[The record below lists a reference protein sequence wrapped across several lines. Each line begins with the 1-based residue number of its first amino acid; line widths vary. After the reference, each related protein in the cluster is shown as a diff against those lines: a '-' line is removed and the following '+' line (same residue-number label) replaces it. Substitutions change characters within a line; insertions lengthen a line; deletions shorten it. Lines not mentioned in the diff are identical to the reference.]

1 MKKTVSVLLSVM
13 IIETMLSMLF
23 AAPVSAEESD
33 YTENGVRYKLLPD
46 NTAIIVG
53 CDENISEITIS
64 DTLKNGY
71 NVEMIDS
78 EALQGNLDLEK
89 FVCNADLESVGDY
102 AFESCAH
109 LKTASFKGNV
119 EKIGSSAFSV
129 CSSLSQVEFPDSVKE
144 IGDGAFLMD
153 RELTAFKFPSSLETL
168 GEYAFA
174 LSGLRKADMK
184 CNLKQIPDRAF
195 LKCESLSEV
204 NLPAAAENIGGHA
217 FYQCESL
224 TTISFPESVDV
235 IERSAFEGCPISNI
249 RLNCSQIGDKAFSGC
264 YDLQNVTFSDDLK
277 RISSQAFANAAV
289 DKFVLP
295 DNAELQ
301 DGALAVVNTNG
312 FEVHDTNEKYAVKDG
327 VLFSKDMKT
336 LIAYPCRDDSE
347 NSVYTVPNGVEVI
360 APHAFDTAWSLTEI
374 VLPDTVKE
382 IGEYAFYQS
391 GLKNI
396 KLPDSVKAIKKGTF
410 TYCQSLESFD
420 LGKAE
425 EIDAHAFQNCG
436 EFTLTL
442 PDTLTNIE
450 PLAFANSDIKLEANG
465 KYKTVD
471 GVLFTDDGKTLL
483 YYPKYLQD
491 EVYTIPD
498 GVKKISD
505 MAFASNDSVK
515 CVNIPASL
523 VEIGEKGIGYTVNTD
538 GEFEQISLAE
548 GFVLIGNA
556 SEGVKSYARDNNIGV
571 FSGGNYSQSITEAT
585 LAGSETVQFLINNTD
600 PSDVIYT
607 SNDDMIA
614 SVSQNGTI
622 TGIGK
627 GTTYITAAV
636 GMTYFKC
643 KVTVTSDS
651 GIAYEGF
658 DETQYVKVNQDTY
671 KEWVSSYRAN
681 NPYLTEKFKN
691 SNSSLAV
698 SAYQSQFY
706 FEAMFGADA
715 PDSHYHDTGIAMFGE
730 GFEKMIQALSHACDA
745 ELSRYHNTDDMLL
758 FSGADYYTTGL
769 VTQGK
774 PATVSN
780 MRSAVGTSF
789 TYPLFTSTT
798 LDETVSHNFYGGQD
812 GVLMMIYVDKEAL
825 DQQHAGYI
833 GTYHGDIEYELLM
846 SHGARF
852 EVIDAGV
859 RYVSI
864 EGFGDDN
871 EKLDSFERYV
881 KLKLLYDETEP
892 EMTDTDS
899 FDTDAPSKNVDSEGT
914 ESKKSNSSVRSEST
928 DSKKSNSSVQ
938 SNKTESKKSSSSVQ
952 SNKTESKKTSSSVAS
967 KKTDSKISNSSA
979 QGKNLKAA
987 TENNNSRKVVTGD
1000 VTSYVVFVLVLMMG
1014 AAFAVAWFTRKRD
1027 N

>member
-1 MKKTVSVLLSVM
+1 MKKRISILLSV
-13 IIETMLSMLF
+13 ILTVTMLSMSL
-23 AAPVSAEESD
+23 AIPVKAEKTD
-33 YTENGVRYKLLPD
+33 YTENGVRYRLLND

-53 CDENISEITIS
+53 CGENISEITIS

-71 NVEMIDS
+71 NVDGIDS
-78 EALQGNLDLEK
+78 EAFQGSLDLES
-89 FVCNADLESVGDY
+89 FVCNADLKSVGDY

-109 LKTASFKGNV
+109 LKTASFKGNI
-119 EKIGSSAFSV
+119 EKIGSGAFSV

-168 GEYAFA
+168 GEYTFA
-174 LSGLRKADMK
+174 LSGIRKADMK
-184 CNLKQIPDRAF
+184 CNLRQIPDRAF

-204 NLPAAAENIGGHA
+204 NLPAAVEKIGGHA
-217 FYQCESL
+217 FYHCESL

-235 IERSAFEGCPISNI
+235 IGRSALEGCPISNI
-249 RLNCSQIGDKAFSGC
+249 SLNCSQIGERAFSGC
-264 YDLQNVTFSDDLK
+264 YDLQNITFSDDLK
-277 RISSQAFANAAV
+277 SISSQAFANASV
-289 DKFVLP
+289 QKFVLP
-295 DNAELQ
+295 DGAELQ
-301 DGALAVVNTNG
+301 DGALSVVNTNG

-347 NSVYTVPNGVEVI
+347 SSVYTVPDGVEVI

-374 VLPDTVKE
+374 ILPDTVKE
-382 IGEYAFYQS
+382 IGDYAFYQS
-391 GLKNI
+391 GLKKI
-396 KLPDSVKAIKKGTF
+396 KLPDSVKTIKEGAF
-410 TYCQSLESFD
+410 TYCQSLESVD
-420 LGKAE
+420 LGKVE
-425 EIDAHAFQNCG
+425 KIEAHAFQNCG
-436 EFTLTL
+436 EFNLTL
-442 PDTLTNIE
+442 PDTVTNIE
-450 PLAFANSDIKLEANG
+450 PLAFANSDIKLEADG
-465 KYKTVD
+465 KYKTVN
-471 GVLFTDDGKTLL
+471 GVLFTDDGKTLV

-491 EVYTIPD
+491 EVYTIPE
-498 GVKKISD
+498 GVESISD
-505 MAFASNDSVK
+505 MAFASNGSVK

-523 VEIGEKGIGYTVNTD
+523 ADIGEKGIGYTVNTE
-538 GEFEQISLAE
+538 GEFEQVSLTE

-556 SEGVKSYARDNNIGV
+556 SEGVKSYSRDNNIGM
-571 FSGGNYSQSITEAT
+571 FTSNNYSQSIAEAT
-585 LAGSETVQFLINNTD
+585 LAGNETVQFSISNTD
-600 PSDVIYT
+600 PSDIIYT
-607 SNDDMIA
+607 SNDNRIA

-622 TGIGK
+622 TGISK

-643 KVTVTSDS
+643 RVTVTSDS
-651 GIAYEGF
+651 GIAYSGF
-658 DETQYVKVNQDTY
+658 DESKYVKVNQDTY
-671 KEWVSSYRAN
+671 KDWESEYRAN
-681 NPYLTEKFKN
+681 NPYLTEKFRN

-715 PDSHYHDTGIAMFGE
+715 PDSHYHDTGIAMFGA

-780 MRSAVGTSF
+780 MRSSVGTTF

-812 GVLMMIYVDKEAL
+812 GVLMMIYADKEAL
-825 DQQHAGYI
+825 DQQHSGYI

-859 RYVSI
+859 RYVSK
-864 EGFGDDN
+864 ESFRDDN

-881 KLKLLYDETEP
+881 KLKLLYDEAEP
-892 EMTDTDS
+892 AMTDIDS
-899 FDTDAPSKNVDSEGT
+899 SDTDDSSKAVASE
-914 ESKKSNSSVRSEST
+914 NT

-938 SNKTESKKSSSSVQ
+938 SENTDSKRSNSSVRSENTDSKRSNSSVQ
-952 SNKTESKKTSSSVAS
+952 SKNTGSKKSNSSVQSKTTSSQ
-967 KKTDSKISNSSA
+967 KSNSSA
-979 QGKNLKAA
+979 R
-987 TENNNSRKVVTGD
+987 TNNSKASSENKDTRKVLTGD
-1000 VTSYVVFVLVLMMG
+1000 VTSQIVLVLVIVMG
-1014 AAFAVAWFTRKRD
+1014 AAFAVVLFTGKKD
-1027 N
+1027 S

>member
-1 MKKTVSVLLSVM
+1 
-13 IIETMLSMLF
+13 MLALLF
-23 AAPVSAEESD
+23 AIPVNAEDSD
-33 YTENGVRYKLLPD
+33 YKENGIRYKLLSD
-46 NTAIIVG
+46 NTAIVVG

-64 DTLKNGY
+64 NTLENGY
-71 NVEMIDS
+71 NVEMIKS
-78 EALQGNLDLEK
+78 EAFQGNLDLET
-89 FVCNADLESVGDY
+89 FVCNANLKCVGDY

-109 LKTASFKGNV
+109 LTTASFKGNV
-119 EKIGSSAFSV
+119 EKIGNGAFSV
-129 CSSLSQVEFPDSVKE
+129 CSSISQVELPDSVNE

-153 RELTAFKFPSSLETL
+153 RELTTFEFPSSLETL
-168 GEYAFA
+168 GEYAFS

-184 CNLKQIPDRAF
+184 CNLKHIPDRAF
-195 LKCESLSEV
+195 LKCENLSEV
-204 NLPAAAENIGGHA
+204 ALPASADNIGGHA

-224 TTISFPESVDV
+224 SRISFPENVDV
-235 IERSAFEGCPISNI
+235 IGRSAFEGCPISNI
-249 RLNCSQIGDKAFSGC
+249 SLNCSQIRERAFSGC
-264 YDLQNVTFSDDLK
+264 YDLQKITLFDNLK
-277 RISSQAFANAAV
+277 SISSQAFANATV

-295 DNAELQ
+295 DNTQLQ

-347 NSVYTVPNGVEVI
+347 NSVYTVPYGVEVI

-374 VLPDTVKE
+374 ILPDTIEE

-391 GLKNI
+391 GLRKI
-396 KLPDSVKAIKKGTF
+396 KLPNPVKTIKEGTF
-410 TYCQSLESFD
+410 TYCQSLESVD
-420 LGKAE
+420 LGNTE
-425 EIDAHAFQNCG
+425 EINAHAFQNCG

-442 PDTLTNIE
+442 PDTLTDIE

-471 GVLFTDDGKTLL
+471 GVLFTDDEKTLV

-491 EVYTIPD
+491 EVYTIPE
-498 GVKKISD
+498 GVESISD
-505 MAFASNDSVK
+505 MAFASNGSIK
-515 CVNIPASL
+515 CINIPVSL
-523 VEIGEKGIGYTVNTD
+523 ADISEKGIGYTVNTD
-538 GEFEQISLAE
+538 GEFEQISLTE

-556 SEGVKSYARDNNIGV
+556 SEGVKNYARDNNIGV
-571 FSGGNYSQSITEAT
+571 FSSNNYSQNITEAT
-585 LAGSETVQFLINNTD
+585 LAGNETVQFLINNTD

-607 SNDDMIA
+607 SNDDRIA
-614 SVSQNGTI
+614 SVSQKGTI

-651 GIAYEGF
+651 GIAYSGF
-658 DETQYVKVNQDTY
+658 DESKYVKIDQDTY
-671 KEWVSSYRAN
+671 KEWESSYRAN

-691 SNSSLAV
+691 TNSSLAV

-758 FSGADYYTTGL
+758 FSGADYYTTSL

-780 MRSAVGTSF
+780 MRLSVGTSF

-798 LDETVSHNFYGGQD
+798 LDEIVSHNFYGGQD
-812 GVLMMIYVDKEAL
+812 GVLMMIYADKEAL
-825 DQQHAGYI
+825 DQQHSGYI

-846 SHGARF
+846 SHGAKF

-859 RYVSI
+859 RYISK
-864 EGFGDDN
+864 EGFRDDN

-881 KLKLLYDETEP
+881 KLKLLYDKTEP
-892 EMTDTDS
+892 ETTDEDSSDTDES
-899 FDTDAPSKNVDSEGT
+899 SKAVVSESTDSKRSDSSVQSENT
-914 ESKKSNSSVRSEST
+914 DSKKSYSSIQSEST

-938 SNKTESKKSSSSVQ
+938 SKKTESKKSNSSVQ
-952 SNKTESKKTSSSVAS
+952 SKNTKSQNSNGSEQK
-967 KKTDSKISNSSA
+967 NSS
-979 QGKNLKAA
+979 KVSS
-987 TENNNSRKVVTGD
+987 ENKYMHKILTGD
-1000 VTSYVVFVLVLMMG
+1000 VTSHIVLVLVIVMG
-1014 AAFAVAWFTRKRD
+1014 AAFAAVLFTGKRD
-1027 N
+1027 S